1 MVCEVSPRLLRG
13 VRNDVNKDVIARN
26 GEHPPGSA
34 SGRKYIYKGCMG
46 LNEVT
51 KQSLFEDDNLVVM
64 GR

>member
-1 MVCEVSPRLLRG
+1 LLRG